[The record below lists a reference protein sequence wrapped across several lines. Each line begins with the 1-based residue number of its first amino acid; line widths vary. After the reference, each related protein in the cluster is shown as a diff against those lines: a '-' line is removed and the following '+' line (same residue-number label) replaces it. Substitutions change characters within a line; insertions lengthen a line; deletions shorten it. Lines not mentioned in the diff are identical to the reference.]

1 MLKRGPPAASKLVGA
16 GLCCIAHYVWR
27 AYSKRSKHLPRE
39 TEPRAAIQTAR
50 PRLLRLESRA
60 QSVASSDE
68 RDEFASI
75 RLLETEVSRL
85 KKIVILLS

>member
-1 MLKRGPPAASKLVGA
+1 VRLNPEQQFRRRGRAFF
-16 GLCCIAHYVWR
+16 GLNH
-27 AYSKRSKHLPRE
+27 
-39 TEPRAAIQTAR
+39 
-50 PRLLRLESRA
+50 A